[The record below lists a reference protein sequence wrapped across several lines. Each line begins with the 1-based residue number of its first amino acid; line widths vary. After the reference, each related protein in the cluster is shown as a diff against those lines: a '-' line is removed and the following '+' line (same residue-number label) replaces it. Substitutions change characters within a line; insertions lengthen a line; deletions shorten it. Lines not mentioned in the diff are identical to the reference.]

1 MANYDNCNKVY
12 VMSSYHIDE
21 AFDSNLL
28 TLESLDNTWM
38 MYEKC
43 WLNIFSLCRSYESW

>member
-12 VMSSYHIDE
+12 VMSSYHHIDE

-28 TLESLDNTWM
+28 TLESLDNT
-38 MYEKC
+38 
-43 WLNIFSLCRSYESW
+43 